1 MNDLYMNIIKT
12 DLKNDIESGLLNPQ
26 QQLMAINNAL
36 RDLSSIKNKDINE
49 VIINYRS
56 QQKKQEEIMNK
67 AQTSIM
73 ENAKNIY
80 DHLMKEL

>member
-1 MNDLYMNIIKT
+1 MNIIKT

-56 QQKKQEEIMNK
+56 QQKKQEDNGKSQEEK
-67 AQTSIM
+67 
-73 ENAKNIY
+73 
-80 DHLMKEL
+80 